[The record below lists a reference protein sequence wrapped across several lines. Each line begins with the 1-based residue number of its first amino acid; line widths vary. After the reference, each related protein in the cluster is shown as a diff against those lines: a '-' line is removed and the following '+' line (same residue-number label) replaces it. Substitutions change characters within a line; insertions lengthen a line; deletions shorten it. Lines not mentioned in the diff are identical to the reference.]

1 MHTFTSVFLSFLA
14 ASVLVRLWLT
24 HRQLRHIRAH
34 HAQVPTAFA
43 DRISLAE
50 HQRAANYSCS
60 KLRSG
65 RVMLAWETLWLLL
78 WTIGGGI
85 NLVDR
90 WWAGLDYPPLLTG
103 IAVILSLTLIS
114 SILELPFSLYNTF
127 VIEERFGFNK
137 TTLKTWVIDL
147 LKTALLVVLL
157 GVPLLAA
164 ILWLMNQAGELWWVY
179 AWLLWMTFTLTM
191 IWAYPAF
198 IAPLFNTFSQLE
210 NSSLRTRIED
220 LLSRCGF
227 HSQGVFVVDGSR
239 RSAHGNAYF
248 TGFGKNKRI
257 VFYDTLLESLSED
270 EVEAVLAHE
279 LGHFKRKHIRKSLM
293 LSSAISAIGFALL
306 AWLMRSDWFYS
317 ALGVETASTHAALI
331 LFMMIMPA
339 FTYFISP
346 LFSALSRKHEF
357 EADEFAHLNSDYRAL
372 ISALVNL
379 YRDNASTLTPDPLH
393 SMFYDSHPPAT
404 IRINHL
410 QQIAANGPS
419 RPAA

>member
-1 MHTFTSVFLSFLA
+1 MHIFTTVFLSFLA
-14 ASVLVRLWLT
+14 ASVLVRLWLNQ
-24 HRQLRHIRAH
+24 RQISHIQAH
-34 HAQVPTAFA
+34 HDNVPVAFA
-43 DRISLAE
+43 DRISLE
-50 HQRAANYSCS
+50 DHQRAADYSCS
-60 KLRSG
+60 KLRVG

-78 WTIGGGI
+78 WTLGGGI
-85 NLVDR
+85 NLVDQ
-90 WWAGLDYPPLLTG
+90 WFGGLGYPTLITG
-103 IAVILSLTLIS
+103 IGVIFTLTLIS
-114 SILELPFSLYNTF
+114 SVLDLPFSLYHTF

-137 TTLKTWVIDL
+137 TTLSIWFVDMIKTTVLI
-147 LKTALLVVLL
+147 ALL

-164 ILWLMNQAGELWWVY
+164 ILWLMNQAGEHWWVY
-179 AWLLWMTFTLTM
+179 AWLLWMGFSLTM

-198 IAPLFNTFSQLE
+198 IAPLFNKFSQLD

-227 HSQGVFVVDGSR
+227 QSRGVYVVDGSR
-239 RSAHGNAYF
+239 RSSHGNAYF

-279 LGHFKRKHIRKSLM
+279 LGHFKRKHINKSLL
-293 LSSAISAIGFALL
+293 LSAVISAIGFALL
-306 AWLMRSDWFYS
+306 AWLMRSEWFYS
-317 ALGVETASTHAALI
+317 SLGVETVSTHAALI

-346 LFSALSRKHEF
+346 LFSAMSRKHEF
-357 EADEFAHLNSDYRAL
+357 EADEFAHSNSDYRAL
-372 ISALVNL
+372 ISALVNM

-393 SMFYDSHPPAT
+393 SMFYDSHPPAS

-410 QQIAANGPS
+410 ENIASSKSPG
-419 RPAA
+419 